1 MFGYIKKIKLLLK
14 NISSLD
20 QKMLDIQEAL
30 GRVEMRQNNNNNNIE
45 SLDKEE
51 FKVFSQWGEDGII
64 QFLLRHV
71 EIKNDIFVEFGVE
84 NYLESNTRF
93 LLVNNNWSGLVI
105 DGDSENIS
113 YIKSSSIYWRHDLKA
128 ECAFITKDNIN
139 ELLTSNGLKND
150 LGLLSID
157 IDGND
162 YWVWDAIDV
171 ISPRIVVCEYNSLW
185 GDTLSVTT
193 PYKPSFSRTIEHYSN
208 LYFGASITALTD
220 LAKSKGYSLVGS
232 NTAGNNIFFVRN
244 DLLGDLTVLTP
255 QDAWVQSQ
263 FRESRDKLGNLT
275 YLSFAERLDLI
286 SDMPLVNLND
296 GQQYSI
302 NKLFIDKSV

>member
-1 MFGYIKKIKLLLK
+1 MINYIKKVKSLWTSVNSYEDRLLR
-14 NISSLD
+14 
-20 QKMLDIQEAL
+20 IQESL
-30 GRVEMRQNNNNNNIE
+30 GRIELRQNDGNG
-45 SLDKEE
+45 SLSPGSHE

-64 QFLLRHV
+64 QMILRHV
-71 EIKNDIFVEFGVE
+71 RISNALFVEFGVE

-93 LLVNNNWSGLVI
+93 LLINNNWSGLVI
-105 DGDSENIS
+105 DGSPDNVA
-113 YIKSSSIYWRHDLKA
+113 YIKSDPIYWRHNLKA
-128 ECAFITKDNIN
+128 DCAFITKDNIN
-139 ELLTSNGLKND
+139 EILMKNGALGD
-150 LGLLSID
+150 IGLLSVD

-162 YWVWDAIDV
+162 YWVWGAIDV
-171 ISPRIVVCEYNSLW
+171 VNPRIVVCEYNSLW
-185 GDTLSVTT
+185 GDTQTVTT
-193 PYKPSFSRTIEHYSN
+193 PYHSSFSRTKAHYSN
-208 LYFGASITALTD
+208 LYFGASISALTE

-244 DLLGDLTVLTP
+244 DLLGDLNVLTP

-275 YLSFAERLDLI
+275 YLSFAERLNLI

-302 NKLFIDKSV
+302 NKLFIDKSA

>member
-1 MFGYIKKIKLLLK
+1 MFGYIKRIKLLLK

-20 QKMLDIQEAL
+20 QRMLDIQEAL
-30 GRVEMRQNNNNNNIE
+30 GRVEMRQNKNNNIE

-105 DGDSENIS
+105 DGDPENIS
-113 YIKSSSIYWRHDLKA
+113 YIKSSLIYWRHDLKA

-139 ELLTSNGLKND
+139 ELLISNGLKND
-150 LGLLSID
+150 IGLLSID

-193 PYKPSFSRTIEHYSN
+193 PYQPSFSRTKEHYSN

-244 DLLGDLTVLTP
+244 DLLGGLIVLSP
-255 QDAWVQSQ
+255 QNAWIESR
-263 FRESRDKLGNLT
+263 FRESRNKSGNLS
-275 YLSFAERLDLI
+275 YLSFDERLGLV
-286 SDMPLVNLND
+286 SDMPLVNLSD
-296 GQQYSI
+296 GQQYSVSE
-302 NKLFIDKSV
+302 LYSVKAV

>member
-1 MFGYIKKIKLLLK
+1 MFGYIKRIKLLLK

-20 QKMLDIQEAL
+20 QRMLDIQEAL

-105 DGDSENIS
+105 DGDAENIS

-150 LGLLSID
+150 IGLLSVD

-162 YWVWDAIDV
+162 YWVWNAIDV

-193 PYKPSFSRTIEHYSN
+193 PYQPSFSRTKEHYSN

-244 DLLGDLTVLTP
+244 DLLGSLIVLSP
-255 QDAWVQSQ
+255 QNAWIKAR
-263 FRESRDKLGNLT
+263 FRESRNQLGNLSF
-275 YLSFAERLDLI
+275 LSFDERFRLI
-286 SDMPLVNLND
+286 SDMPLVNLSD
-296 GQQYSI
+296 GQQYSVSDLYGV
-302 NKLFIDKSV
+302 KAV